1 MPMTNA
7 ESPTPTGDSSQGT
20 PVPGTVPV
28 HERTAEDAV
37 DEALAPVLQRLAK
50 QNRRITQLE
59 RRVDERLPGAV
70 EKANRAF
77 SELQRLEP
85 QLASCEQ
92 RLEELRQRFDT
103 RDSLRNAGDPGHGAP
118 DGAAVGG
125 TASAGPTEEAELVE
139 AERLIDL
146 VRREHEQIRV
156 RMTAVSWY
164 EDRLR
169 KLEERIGIEGSH

>member
-1 MPMTNA
+1 MK
-7 ESPTPTGDSSQGT
+7 DLI
-20 PVPGTVPV
+20 
-28 HERTAEDAV
+28 

-50 QNRRITQLE
+50 QNRRIAQLE
-59 RRVDERLPGAV
+59 RKLDERLPGAV

-92 RLEELRQRFDT
+92 RLEELRERFDT
-103 RDSLRNAGDPGHGAP
+103 RYQLRNAGDIATG
-118 DGAAVGG
+118 GAADDREAA
-125 TASAGPTEEAELVE
+125 TLPAQEATEQLAE

-156 RMTAVSWY
+156 RMTAISWY

-169 KLEERIGIEGSH
+169 KLEERIGTESSL

>member
-1 MPMTNA
+1 MPTTNA
-7 ESPTPTGDSSQGT
+7 EPPPPAEGGSQGS
-20 PVPGTVPV
+20 PPSGAVRHHDRTV
-28 HERTAEDAV
+28 EDAI

-50 QNRRITQLE
+50 HNRRIAHLE

-85 QLASCEQ
+85 QLASLEQ
-92 RLEELRQRFDT
+92 RVEELRQRFDT
-103 RDSLRNAGDPGHGAP
+103 RLAPGGAGDAGHEAP
-118 DGAAVGG
+118 DGAVVGD
-125 TASAGPTEEAELVE
+125 TAAAPTREAELVE

-156 RMTAVSWY
+156 RMTAISWY

-169 KLEERIGIEGSH
+169 KLEERLGTDGSH

>member
-1 MPMTNA
+1 MPMTNP
-7 ESPTPTGDSSQGT
+7 EPPTPTGGGSQGT
-20 PVPGTVPV
+20 PAPSTVP
-28 HERTAEDAV
+28 HHDRTVDDVV

-85 QLASCEQ
+85 QLASFEQ

-103 RDSLRNAGDPGHGAP
+103 RYSLRNAGDAGHGVP
-118 DGAAVGG
+118 DGAAAAGG
-125 TASAGPTEEAELVE
+125 PAEEAELVE

-156 RMTAVSWY
+156 RMTAISWY

-169 KLEERIGIEGSH
+169 KLEERIGTDDSR

>member
-1 MPMTNA
+1 MPTTNA
-7 ESPTPTGDSSQGT
+7 EPPASGGDSQGT
-20 PVPGTVPV
+20 PLSGPVPDHDRTVS
-28 HERTAEDAV
+28 HGI

-50 QNRRITQLE
+50 QNRRIAQLE

-103 RDSLRNAGDPGHGAP
+103 RYSFHRAGDAPHAAP
-118 DGAAVGG
+118 DGEAVG
-125 TASAGPTEEAELVE
+125 ARAAADSTEEAELVE

-156 RMTAVSWY
+156 RMTAISWY

-169 KLEERIGIEGSH
+169 KLEERIGADGSP

>member
-1 MPMTNA
+1 MPTINA
-7 ESPTPTGDSSQGT
+7 EPPAAPGGGSRGT
-20 PVPGTVPV
+20 PLPGSVPH
-28 HERTAEDAV
+28 HERTVEDAI

-50 QNRRITQLE
+50 QNRRIAQLE

-77 SELQRLEP
+77 NELQRLEP
-85 QLASCEQ
+85 QLASLEQ

-103 RDSLRNAGDPGHGAP
+103 RYSLHSAADAGHAAS
-118 DGAAVGG
+118 DGAAGG
-125 TASAGPTEEAELVE
+125 TAAEEPTEQAQELVE

-156 RMTAVSWY
+156 RMTAISWY

-169 KLEERIGIEGSH
+169 KLEERMGTDGSP